1 MDKQEIR
8 EHNEQVKK
16 WLRRYG
22 NAKREIN
29 RYTEELNELIES
41 QEGASAITY
50 SDMPKGSGSQAD
62 LSDYMI
68 RRQELQQKIW
78 NARYRRIVVFDEMH
92 DAIEQLPTVDERD
105 VIFYKYI
112 KEMDWD
118 DIAKRIGKETRQAF
132 RYHGNALKNLYE
144 ILKMSLNVS

>member
-1 MDKQEIR
+1 MDKHEIM

-16 WLRRYG
+16 WLWRYG
-22 NAKREIN
+22 NAKRDIK

-50 SDMPKGSGSQAD
+50 SDMPKGSMSQED

-78 NARYRRIVVFDEMH
+78 DAKYRRIVVFEEIH

-105 VIFYKYI
+105 VIFCKYI
-112 KEMDWD
+112 KEMDWE
-118 DIAKRIGKETRQAF
+118 DIAKRIGKEKRQAY

>member
-22 NAKREIN
+22 NAKREIK
-29 RYTEELNELIES
+29 RYEEELNELIES

>member
-8 EHNEQVKK
+8 EHNEKVKK
-16 WLRRYG
+16 WLWRYG
-22 NAKREIN
+22 NAKRDIK

-78 NARYRRIVVFDEMH
+78 NARYRRIVVFEEMH

-112 KEMDWD
+112 KEMDWG
-118 DIAKRIGKETRQAF
+118 DIAKRIGKKTRQTF
-132 RYHGNALKNLYE
+132 TYHGSALKNLYI
-144 ILKMSLNVS
+144 ILENALKCS

>member
-1 MDKQEIR
+1 MDKKEIR

-22 NAKREIN
+22 NAKRDVK
-29 RYTEELNELIES
+29 RYTEELSELIES

-50 SDMPKGSGSQAD
+50 SDMPKGSGSQSD

-68 RRQELQQKIW
+68 SRQELQQKIW
-78 NARYRRIVVFDEMH
+78 NAKYRRIVVFEEIH
-92 DAIEQLPTVDERD
+92 DAIEQLPSVDERD

-112 KEMDWD
+112 KEMDWE

>member
-22 NAKREIN
+22 NAKREIK

>member
-1 MDKQEIR
+1 MDKQEIK

-22 NAKREIN
+22 NAKREIK

-50 SDMPKGSGSQAD
+50 SDMPKGSMSQED

-68 RRQELQQKIW
+68 RRQEIQQKIW
-78 NARYRRIVVFDEMH
+78 NARYRCIVVFEEMH

-112 KEMDWD
+112 KEMGWD
-118 DIAKRIGKETRQAF
+118 DIAKRIGKKERQTYT
-132 RYHGNALKNLYE
+132 YHGSALKNLYK
-144 ILKMSLNVS
+144 ILENTLKCS

>member
-22 NAKREIN
+22 NAKREIK

-118 DIAKRIGKETRQAF
+118 DIAKRIGKKERQTYI
-132 RYHGNALKNLYE
+132 YHGDALKNLYN
-144 ILKMSLNVS
+144 ILKNALKCS

>member
-22 NAKREIN
+22 NAKREIK

-78 NARYRRIVVFDEMH
+78 NARYRRIVVFEEMH
-92 DAIEQLPTVDERD
+92 DVIEQLPTVDERD

>member
-22 NAKREIN
+22 NAKREIK

-68 RRQELQQKIW
+68 RRQEIQQKIW

>member
-22 NAKREIN
+22 NAKREIK

-112 KEMDWD
+112 KEMDWE

-144 ILKMSLNVS
+144 FLKMSLNVS